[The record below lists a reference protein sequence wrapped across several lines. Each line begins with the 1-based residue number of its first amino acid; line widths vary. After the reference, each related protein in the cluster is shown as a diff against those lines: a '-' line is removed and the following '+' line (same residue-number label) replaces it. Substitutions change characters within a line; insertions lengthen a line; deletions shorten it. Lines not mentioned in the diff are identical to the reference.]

1 MRLDCMHR
9 RLRPLL
15 VPFLLLFVS
24 SESATV
30 ISYPE
35 TQVWD
40 YLKSLDQSNVST
52 KCASSLN
59 RVEKYLTDQQT
70 LSEERQ
76 WFYKSY
82 GSGDATQFT
91 SRDQDRW
98 IYRAFECLKAAGETS
113 YSASQYPLHYCYGF
127 NNKKRETAYG
137 ICIPSPCANDHQAL
151 LKSWQSAIS
160 KGNDL
165 LTLDYEDCTKSR
177 HETQWYQQSIP
188 LVHFAS
194 DIVVVALIAVATIYH
209 IKRGDKSKSMAAQ
222 LLLAFSFKRNAP
234 KLIQMPKDPQST
246 ITCMFGLRFLS
257 MVWTLIGHSF
267 IFVQAFIENIDY
279 YKDDLV
285 DNFWNQWITNFTLSV
300 DVFLTLSGTL
310 TAYSWFK
317 KWQKNTTEVEPG
329 YFSYGYWLRFYR
341 HRVVRLWPAY
351 IYTLIAVTSRISI
364 THFHPMWPPTDP
376 AVQCPKHW
384 MENVFF
390 INSLTDNRC
399 LSWTWYIGTEFIF
412 YLLAP
417 IFLLTLRRNP
427 TIGLLLSTAVILIS
441 SVLNVITM
449 VNYNFPPTQLLW
461 KQPAI
466 FNPDYILHH
475 LVIYIKPWYRIGPY
489 IIGLLLGYH
498 LAGFQS
504 QTQKK
509 ARSVRFMLCGWTLA
523 SVAGFWSLYGLYPSL
538 QGWNWPF
545 YHLFYGATHRTVFS
559 LALGWL
565 IYACHTG
572 AGGLLNRLLSMRVL
586 LPLSSL
592 SYSAYLIHMIP
603 VVFTYLIQPF
613 PLVYTT
619 KLTLFAHC
627 LVQLG
632 LSYLFGVLCAF
643 LAEMPALNIERV
655 LLTRQPKS
663 ALKPLPNTDCEMQ
676 LKPNN
681 TEVQSPLS
689 PAPSMLSPKAS

>member
-1 MRLDCMHR
+1 MRFHALQR
-9 RLRPLL
+9 ALRPLF
-15 VPFLLLFVS
+15 FLLGVLSLADAATVVS
-24 SESATV
+24 YSES
-30 ISYPE
+30 
-35 TQVWD
+35 QVWD
-40 YLKSLDQSNVST
+40 YLRNLDRGNVST
-52 KCASSLN
+52 KCASSLD
-59 RVEKYLTDQQT
+59 RVENYLTDSRT
-70 LSEERQ
+70 LPEERK
-76 WFYKSY
+76 WFFESY

-127 NNKKRETAYG
+127 NDDHRQTAYG
-137 ICIPSPCANDHQAL
+137 VCIPSTCANDHQSL
-151 LKSWQSAIS
+151 LKSWQSVIS
-160 KGNDL
+160 KGEDRL
-165 LTLDYEDCTKSR
+165 PLDYEDCTKSR
-177 HETQWYQQSIP
+177 HEHQWYQLPIP
-188 LVHFAS
+188 LMHFAS
-194 DIVVVALIAVATIYH
+194 DIVLFAIIGIATIYH
-209 IKRGDKSKSMAAQ
+209 VKRGDKSKSMAAQ

-234 KLIQMPKDPQST
+234 KLIQMPKD
-246 ITCMFGLRFLS
+246 
-257 MVWTLIGHSF
+257 
-267 IFVQAFIENIDY
+267 AFIENVDEF
-279 YKDDLV
+279 KDDLV

-300 DVFLTLSGTL
+300 DVFLTLSGCL
-310 TAYSWFK
+310 TAFSWFK
-317 KWQKNTTEVEPG
+317 KWQKNTTGKFLSVVPFQSYKRVSEEEPG
-329 YFSYGYWLRFYR
+329 WTSWGYWLRFYR

-351 IYTLIAVTSRISI
+351 LYTLLAVTTRVSI

-384 MENVFF
+384 VENVLF

-399 LSWTWYIGTEFIF
+399 MPWTWYIGTEFIF

-417 IFLLTLRRNP
+417 IFLLSLRRNP
-427 TIGLLLSTAVILIS
+427 TLGLLLSTAVILVS
-441 SVLNVITM
+441 SILNVITM

-461 KQPAI
+461 KQPDI
-466 FNPDYILHH
+466 FTPDYILHH

-489 IIGLLLGYH
+489 IVGLLLGYH

-509 ARSVRFMLCGWTLA
+509 SRSTRFVVVGWALA
-523 SVAGFWSLYGLYPSL
+523 TIAGFWALYGLYPSL
-538 QGWNWPF
+538 QGYHWPF

-572 AGGLLNRLLSMRVL
+572 IGGPFNAILSMRAL

-603 VVFTYLIQPF
+603 VVFTYLIQQF

-619 KLTLFAHC
+619 KWTLFVHC

-632 LSYLFGVLCAF
+632 ISYLFGFMCTMM
-643 LAEMPALNIERV
+643 AEMPALNIERL
-655 LLTRQPKS
+655 LLTRKPKS
-663 ALKPLPNTDCEMQ
+663 AMKPLPAAADCELQ
-676 LKPNN
+676 LKPNGA
-681 TEVQSPLS
+681 EAPLS
-689 PAPSMLSPKAS
+689 PTPAQQPPM